1 MWIWQGGTD
10 MSQKLD
16 IHIYHECS
24 GEHTHAYPQILVPL
38 QETMKIRVGDA
49 EYEVTPQELCFIPA
63 GMVHQCNYQGKLLVL
78 NLSEDMSEQQ
88 DAVLL
93 SYPLIMSMRG
103 QITQLVELI
112 QAELKQ
118 NPESK
123 SVRYLYSYLYSKLM
137 ENCAAPSI
145 RYISECYHLPITV
158 NQLAKIESYN
168 VTYYSD
174 WFKQQT
180 GFSPSLYLR
189 CIRINRAKELL
200 ASTNF
205 SVMEIA
211 VMVGYSSNSTFTRA
225 FHNITGMTPKA
236 YRDCPCFKRI
246 G

>member
-1 MWIWQGGTD
+1 
-10 MSQKLD
+10 MSQNVN

-24 GEHTHAYPQILVPL
+24 GEHTHEYPQILVPL
-38 QETMKIRVGDA
+38 QEKMKIRVGDS
-49 EYEVTPQELCFIPA
+49 EYQVTPQELCFVPP
-63 GMVHQCNYQGKLLVL
+63 GMVHQCDYIGTLLVI
-78 NLSEDMSEQQ
+78 NLADGLSDSRDM
-88 DAVLL
+88 VLL
-93 SYPLIMSMRG
+93 SYPLIVSMRG

-118 NPESK
+118 NPDSK
-123 SVRYLYSYLYSKLM
+123 SVRHLYRYLYSKLM

-145 RYISECYHLPITV
+145 RYISEYYHLPITV

-180 GFSPSLYLR
+180 GFSPSFYLR
-189 CIRINRAKELL
+189 CIRIDRAKELL
-200 ASTNF
+200 LSTNF

-236 YRDCPCFKRI
+236 YRECPCFKNI
-246 G
+246 V

>member
-1 MWIWQGGTD
+1 
-10 MSQKLD
+10 MSQKVD

-137 ENCAAPSI
+137 EN
-145 RYISECYHLPITV
+145 
-158 NQLAKIESYN
+158 
-168 VTYYSD
+168 
-174 WFKQQT
+174 

>member
-1 MWIWQGGTD
+1 MD
-10 MSQKLD
+10 QKVN
-16 IHIYHECS
+16 IQIFNECK
-24 GEHTHAYPQILVPL
+24 GEHTHVYPQILVPL
-38 QETMKIRVGDA
+38 QETMKIQVGEM

-63 GMVHQCNYQGKLLVL
+63 GMVHQCNYLGKLLVL
-78 NLSEDMSEQQ
+78 NLSQDMAETQ

-93 SYPLIMSMRG
+93 SSPLIVSMRG
-103 QITQLVELI
+103 QIMQLVELI
-112 QAELKQ
+112 QTELRQ

-123 SVRYLYSYLYSKLM
+123 SVRYLYSYLYSKLLD
-137 ENCAAPSI
+137 NCAAPSI
-145 RYISECYHLPITV
+145 RYISEYYNQPITV
-158 NQLAKIESYN
+158 HQLAKIESYN

-180 GFSPSLYLR
+180 GFSPSFYLR

-200 ASTNF
+200 TTTNF

-236 YRDCPCFKRI
+236 YRECPCFKAMR
-246 G
+246 

>member
-1 MWIWQGGTD
+1 ME
-10 MSQKLD
+10 QKVN
-16 IHIYHECS
+16 IHIFHECK
-24 GEHTHAYPQILVPL
+24 GEHSHAYPQILVPL
-38 QETMKIRVGDA
+38 EEAVKIRVGDA
-49 EYEVTPQELCFIPA
+49 EYEVTPQELCFVPS
-63 GMVHQCNYQGKLLVL
+63 GMVHQCNYVGKLLVL
-78 NLSEDMSEQQ
+78 NLSQDMAEQQ

-93 SYPLIMSMRG
+93 SSPLIVSMRG
-103 QITQLVELI
+103 QILQLVDLI
-112 QAELKQ
+112 QTELKQ
-118 NPESK
+118 NPNSN
-123 SVRYLYSYLYSKLM
+123 SVRYLYNYLYSKLL

-145 RYISECYHLPITV
+145 RYISEYYHLPITV

-180 GFSPSLYLR
+180 GFSPSFYLR
-189 CIRINRAKELL
+189 CMRINRAKELL
-200 ASTNF
+200 TSTNF

-236 YRDCPCFKRI
+236 YRDCPCFQHI

>member
-1 MWIWQGGTD
+1 MKTQV
-10 MSQKLD
+10 D
-16 IHIYHECS
+16 IHYFHECS
-24 GEHTHAYPQILVPL
+24 GAHTHTYAQILVPM
-38 QETMKIRVGDA
+38 QDTMRIIVGETD
-49 EYEVTPQELCFIPA
+49 YEVTPQELCFVPA
-63 GMVHQCNYQGKLLVL
+63 GMAHQCNYLGKLLVL
-78 NLSEDMSEQQ
+78 DLTEMPPDNR

-93 SYPLIMSMRG
+93 SYPLIVSMRG

-123 SVRYLYSYLYSKLM
+123 SVRYLYSYLYSKLL

-145 RYISECYHLPITV
+145 RYISEYYHLPITV
-158 NQLAKIESYN
+158 DQLARIESYN

-189 CIRINRAKELL
+189 CIRIDRAKELL
-200 ASTNF
+200 RSTGF

-236 YRDCPCFKRI
+236 FRERGSLEQI

>member
-1 MWIWQGGTD
+1 
-10 MSQKLD
+10 MSQKVD
-16 IHIYHECS
+16 IHIYNECS
-24 GEHTHAYPQILVPL
+24 GEHTHSYSQILVPL
-38 QETMKIRVGDA
+38 QETMAICVGDT
-49 EYEVTPQELCFIPA
+49 EYEVTPQELCFVPA
-63 GMVHQCNYQGKLLVL
+63 AMVHRCNYFGKLMVL
-78 NLSEDMSEQQ
+78 NLTEDMAENR
-88 DAVLL
+88 DAALL
-93 SYPLIMSMRG
+93 TYPLIVSMRG
-103 QITQLVELI
+103 QIMQLVELI
-112 QAELKQ
+112 QAELRQ
-118 NPESK
+118 NPDSH

-145 RYISECYHLPITV
+145 RYISEYYHMPITV
-158 NQLAKIESYN
+158 GELAKIESYN

-180 GFSPSLYLR
+180 GFSPSFYLR

-200 ASTNF
+200 TSTSF

-236 YRDCPCFKRI
+236 YRECPCFKNI